1 VAVVGSVSTEALAD
15 TSVIVADTSS
25 RALLQGVGSRG
36 LLGSING
43 RSSGSSDTSTRID
56 DQKVQVTSVVAECDI
71 TGQISSSSPGAS
83 NCDILDN
90 TVGDTLKGSLD
101 SSVVVSSGS
110 LELFDCDGGP
120 SLTIVVNVG
129 KGEGTG
135 STISGSS
142 GADGDSLDLV
152 DLSVIERVS
161 VLGAKSLLARVTG
174 VTEVANTSLVVKT
187 IPKVVGVA
195 GSGGSSLGKNSI
207 GGSQSVGKIH
217 NVSAHSVTAAVIGAH
232 CSLASTSLIS
242 LEADA
247 LTSGTITETL
257 VGALHVGVG
266 LTGNES
272 SSVLLEGIVV
282 PLGVDGGHI
291 DLTIVVQVSLG
302 RVNKGLTVLASALGA
317 VVTSPVAVAGTHIVG
332 TAGSMARAHVVA
344 LSGNGG

>member
-25 RALLQGVGSRG
+25 RALLQGVGSHD
-36 LLGSING
+36 LLG
-43 RSSGSSDTSTRID
+43 RSSGSSGSSTNID

-71 TGQISSSSPGAS
+71 TDQISIISPGAS

-101 SSVVVSSGS
+101 SSVVVSSDS

-217 NVSAHSVTAAVIGAH
+217 NVSAHSVTAAVVGAH
-232 CSLASTSLIS
+232 SSLASTSLIS